1 MSREVMQ
8 MALSALKHLCMHTS
22 AIKGY
27 DGKQVQT
34 ACDALRACLAQPEQY
49 DQTELEL
56 CKKCGWKAVWPDGCL
71 VCEKQKAQ
79 LKHWSD
85 CAVHSEPAYPAGE
98 CDCGGVQPEPVV
110 WHEPGAYGNVT
121 IYEKWAKE
129 NGWLPLYTTPQ
140 KKEWVGLTD
149 DDVNY
154 AAEAVFKGFDM
165 KPRNGTEIEH
175 VERVIKFVETKLKEK
190 NK

>member
-1 MSREVMQ
+1 MTDKEVMQ
-8 MALSALKHLCMHTS
+8 SAMNEHCP
-22 AIKGY
+22 ACGY
-27 DGKQVQT
+27 YCLGNGGVYCIDKPTTVET
-34 ACDALRACLAQPEQY
+34 TRACLAQPEQY

-149 DDVNY
+149 EDISGCINSTASLVKGQFLVEFSKSI
-154 AAEAVFKGFDM
+154 EA
-165 KPRNGTEIEH
+165 
-175 VERVIKFVETKLKEK
+175 KLKEK
-190 NK
+190 NNAD

>member
-1 MSREVMQ
+1 MTDKEVMQ
-8 MALSALKHLCMHTS
+8 MALDWFHWFQHGTNPNGAHVLE
-22 AIKGY
+22 
-27 DGKQVQT
+27 VEE
-34 ACDALRACLAQPEQY
+34 ALRACLAQPEQY

-140 KKEWVGLTD
+140 KKEWVGMTD
-149 DDVNY
+149 EEVMSLLPG
-154 AAEAVFKGFDM
+154 AVRLPPGWVD
-165 KPRNGTEIEH
+165 T
-175 VERVIKFVETKLKEK
+175 VRVIEAKLKEK
-190 NK
+190 NT